1 VAISQDIPIY
11 GDPGYAVLPVSGN
24 TPFGYYDNDPVFQTD
39 APKWVVAC
47 AYKLGWPVME
57 IQLQYPNFY
66 MAFEEAITIYGG
78 ELYNYQIA
86 QNYMSFE
93 NTSTQTN
100 LNNAVITPTLGTVLR
115 IADTYGS
122 EAGVGG
128 PTPYYSGSIPIYCG
142 QQFYDLESI
151 ASSSW
156 GVTGSNDLEIKRV
169 FWEAPPAIVRFF
181 DPYAG
186 TGTGIQ
192 SLMETFGFGQY
203 SPGINFMLMPINF
216 DVMTL
221 QAIEF
226 NDQIRRSNFSF
237 NIVDNQLRVFPIP
250 TFDTMMWVTYIKKS
264 ERNNPIYNNSTGSV
278 SNISNVPYTQVQYS
292 TLNGPAKNWI
302 YEYGYALCQEI
313 LGRIRQTYND
323 QIPLAGDNP
332 GVQGLNG
339 TALIEKAVETKDK
352 LITQLREM
360 LVKASPQTQ
369 MEMQAQMGESI
380 RGTLTGVPLPFFI
393 G

>member
-11 GDPGYAVLPVSGN
+11 GDPGYPIIPVSGN
-24 TPFGYYDNDPVFQTD
+24 TFFGYYDNDPVFQAD
-39 APKWVVAC
+39 ATKWIGSC
-47 AYKLGWPVME
+47 ASYLGWPIVE
-57 IQLQYPNFY
+57 LQLQYTNFFQ
-66 MAFEEAITIYGG
+66 AFEQSVNTYGK
-78 ELYNYQIA
+78 ELFEYQIR
-86 QNYMSFE
+86 QNYISFE
-93 NTSTQTN
+93 DTSTSVN

-128 PTPYYSGSIPIYCG
+128 PTPFYSGSIPIYCG
-142 QQFYDLESI
+142 QQFYDLPSI
-151 ASSSW
+151 ASASW
-156 GVTGSNDLEIKRV
+156 GVTGSNDLEIKKV

-216 DVMTL
+216 DVMTI

-264 ERNNPIYNNSTGSV
+264 EQPDIY
-278 SNISNVPYTQVQYS
+278 Q
-292 TLNGPAKNWI
+292 
-302 YEYGYALCQEI
+302 
-313 LGRIRQTYND
+313 
-323 QIPLAGDNP
+323 
-332 GVQGLNG
+332 
-339 TALIEKAVETKDK
+339 
-352 LITQLREM
+352 
-360 LVKASPQTQ
+360 
-369 MEMQAQMGESI
+369 
-380 RGTLTGVPLPFFI
+380 
-393 G
+393 

>member
-1 VAISQDIPIY
+1 
-11 GDPGYAVLPVSGN
+11 
-24 TPFGYYDNDPVFQTD
+24 
-39 APKWVVAC
+39 
-47 AYKLGWPVME
+47 
-57 IQLQYPNFY
+57 
-66 MAFEEAITIYGG
+66 
-78 ELYNYQIA
+78 
-86 QNYMSFE
+86 
-93 NTSTQTN
+93 
-100 LNNAVITPTLGTVLR
+100 
-115 IADTYGS
+115 
-122 EAGVGG
+122 
-128 PTPYYSGSIPIYCG
+128 
-142 QQFYDLESI
+142 
-151 ASSSW
+151 
-156 GVTGSNDLEIKRV
+156 
-169 FWEAPPAIVRFF
+169 
-181 DPYAG
+181 
-186 TGTGIQ
+186 
-192 SLMETFGFGQY
+192 
-203 SPGINFMLMPINF
+203 
-216 DVMTL
+216 MTL